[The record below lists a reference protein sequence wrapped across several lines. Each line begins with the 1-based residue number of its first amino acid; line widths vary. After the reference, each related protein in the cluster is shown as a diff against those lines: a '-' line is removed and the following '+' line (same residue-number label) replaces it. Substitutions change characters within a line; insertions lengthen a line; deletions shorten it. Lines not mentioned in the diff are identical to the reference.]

1 MGLLKV
7 STKEARMAT
16 MNFSIPDEIKEE
28 FQRAFAHENRSAVV
42 AQLLKQAVEERKRQQ
57 VRSAAIDALLE
68 LRRGKAPVSDQE
80 IAQARKADRP

>member
-1 MGLLKV
+1 MRLLKV

-28 FQRAFAHENRSAVV
+28 FQRAFANENRSAVV
-42 AQLLKQAVEERKRQQ
+42 AQLLKQAVEEKKRQQ
-57 VRSAAIDALLE
+57 VRAAAIDALLE
-68 LRRGKAPVSDQE
+68 LRRGQAPLSDQE

>member
-1 MGLLKV
+1 
-7 STKEARMAT
+7 MAT

-57 VRSAAIDALLE
+57 IRSAAIDALLE
-68 LRRGKAPVSDQE
+68 LRREQAPVSDQE